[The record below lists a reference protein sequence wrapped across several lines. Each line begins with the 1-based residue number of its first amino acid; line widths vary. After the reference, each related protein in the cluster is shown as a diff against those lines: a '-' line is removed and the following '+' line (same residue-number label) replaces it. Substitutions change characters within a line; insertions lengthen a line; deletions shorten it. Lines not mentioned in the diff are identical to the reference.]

1 MARKFNWKSIRCVF
15 VGVILA
21 LLQLL
26 LLGGCF
32 WQGSQI
38 AGPEV
43 VPAADAEV
51 LTTQGTSVAPLAA
64 QITSTQKSIP
74 IKFTAETSL
83 KGFNFDTGWWPSRS
97 PVQLRL
103 LLRANPPR
111 AKIELPGELKLSY
124 PSWVKP
130 GQNVVIEASFKGTSN
145 AGYLLDAF
153 GFLFETKA
161 KINATV
167 AGKGISWEGNIPLV
181 PSVDLDVTVDTKTDN
196 TPFTPFLLDRTFTA
210 SDEGSWTFG
219 LKDFNVKDIAT
230 LEIGLNVGA
239 TVESSLRGKR
249 ISVTAS
255 GKTTTWYSE
264 NVVKTFQMTIPK
276 TSSGTIEIPITCE
289 FEEDFRHT
297 YTLWAEFVATL
308 QVLEVGLDYHSPRL
322 SRKLPIDF
330 FVDLKNPT
338 LQTVLVFNVDGTPPS
353 LLNPLVQPSN
363 LPATGGTVNLSVT
376 ATDAHSGVR
385 AVVAKVTAPDG
396 KITTINLSCV
406 SGDAASGTWRGSFTV
421 AANSTSKER
430 QYLIN
435 FVAQDLVG
443 NEVVFP
449 SPLVVVVAPQEAAG
463 GPVVVPPNVETR
475 PATDITSTA
484 ATIQGAILNN
494 GGAPIVERRLDWGTT
509 PACSDGWT
517 NQVTVSGNTFS
528 FRLTGLKPNTTYYF
542 RASAKNTAGWGQ
554 GAVLSFRTSSTTS
567 SLTFTDLKPTE
578 IVTSKSTDDAEL
590 TATGTNFF
598 NVVEITFRWSG
609 PDNGVTTW
617 KRGSADWSEKVR
629 VLSDTQMILKPRVLA
644 NVTGTTTKTWTW
656 TVTLKDNTGAS
667 ASRQFTVTYQ
677 PPAASFD
684 FAVSA
689 SPSSGTVT
697 RPTSG
702 TATVSTTVRAWKI
715 QGLDTAVNFTIT
727 GLPSDVS
734 ASPST
739 WSWTLGDRSQS
750 VTFSVGPNAPTGTY
764 TIRIR
769 GTARNITR
777 EGTFTLTINAPSGPR
792 LTFTDLKPTEIVT
805 SKSTDDAELTAT
817 GTNFFNVVEITF
829 RWSGPDNGVTTWKR
843 GSADWSEKVRVLSD
857 TQMILKP
864 RVLANVTG
872 TTTKTWTWTVTLKD
886 NTGASAS
893 RQFTVTYQPPAAPT
907 PYITGINP
915 PQPKAQ
921 PTRQWIAILGSGFVA
936 QSQVILRYGNSTYII
951 PPERTQFVSSN
962 QINVYVGLTDP
973 GTWTAQVVNP
983 GNKYSNIYTFQV
995 KP

>member
-578 IVTSKSTDDAEL
+578 IVTSQSTYDAEL
-590 TATGTNFF
+590 TATG
-598 NVVEITFRWSG
+598 S
-609 PDNGVTTW
+609 
-617 KRGSADWSEKVR
+617 
-629 VLSDTQMILKPRVLA
+629 
-644 NVTGTTTKTWTW
+644 
-656 TVTLKDNTGAS
+656 
-667 ASRQFTVTYQ
+667 
-677 PPAASFD
+677 
-684 FAVSA
+684 
-689 SPSSGTVT
+689 
-697 RPTSG
+697 
-702 TATVSTTVRAWKI
+702 
-715 QGLDTAVNFTIT
+715 
-727 GLPSDVS
+727 
-734 ASPST
+734 
-739 WSWTLGDRSQS
+739 
-750 VTFSVGPNAPTGTY
+750 
-764 TIRIR
+764 
-769 GTARNITR
+769 
-777 EGTFTLTINAPSGPR
+777 
-792 LTFTDLKPTEIVT
+792 
-805 SKSTDDAELTAT
+805 
-817 GTNFFNVVEITF
+817 NFFNVVEITF